1 MWKWRPVESLEIQP
15 QDFHPSPRPWKS
27 LRDSHIPTRAT
38 ISLIICRGT
47 QDQTSEKCYPCSRIE
62 VLPMFPA
69 GHKFKSHRDGL
80 MLIRFAGRKLHAKLS
95 VNHLNS

>member
-1 MWKWRPVESLEIQP
+1 MWKCRPVESLEIQP

-27 LRDSHIPTRAT
+27 LRDSHIPTRTT

-47 QDQTSEKCYPCSRIE
+47 QDQISENCYPCSRIE

-69 GHKFKSHRDGL
+69 GQGMGPLVISKCLLSRDGTERL
-80 MLIRFAGRKLHAKLS
+80 P
-95 VNHLNS
+95 